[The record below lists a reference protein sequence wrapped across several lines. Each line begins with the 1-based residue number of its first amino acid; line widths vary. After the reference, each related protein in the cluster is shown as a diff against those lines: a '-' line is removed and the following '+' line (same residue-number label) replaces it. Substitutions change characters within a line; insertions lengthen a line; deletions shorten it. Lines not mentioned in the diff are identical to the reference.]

1 MKPILVS
8 LLLCV
13 SALHAK
19 DEPPAPGPPI
29 REVGPGI
36 FEIGKLRLEQQ
47 ARTVSFP
54 ATVNK
59 AGKDDLLEYLLVNE
73 HGQTH
78 ESLLLTTID
87 PRDLHFAMLL
97 LGAKGGGQDLKP
109 AELGGG
115 QITDEFLKN
124 APKLQGDPIWIT
136 VVWKAADGAEIAAP
150 VEDWIFNLHTN
161 KTMSHGVWLYTGSSF
176 LNGTFRA
183 QQEGC
188 FGALVTYPPALINN
202 PREGNADD
210 DIWSVNAEAVPPVDT
225 PLQLTIHLAPAA
237 PGTPKK

>member
-1 MKPILVS
+1 MKS
-8 LLLCV
+8 LAFAMLALSLDL
-13 SALHAK
+13 SAA
-19 DEPPAPGPPI
+19 EAPTPGPPM
-29 REVGPGI
+29 REVSPGV
-36 FEIGKLRLEQQ
+36 FEIGPLRLEQE
-47 ARTVSFP
+47 ARTVTLP

-59 AGKDDLLEYLLVNE
+59 AGKDVVLEYLLVNE

-109 AELGGG
+109 DALGGG
-115 QITDEFLKN
+115 KIDDEFLKQ
-124 APKLQGDPIWIT
+124 APKLEGDRIRITAKWKSASGEEMSAPI
-136 VVWKAADGAEIAAP
+136 
-150 VEDWIFNLHTN
+150 EDWIVNLQT
-161 KTMSHGVWLYTGSSF
+161 KKPMTRGVWLYTGSSF

-202 PREGNADD
+202 PREGRTDD
-210 DIWSVNAEAVPPVDT
+210 DNWAVNASAVPPVDT
-225 PLQLTIHLAPAA
+225 PLQLTIQLE
-237 PGTPKK
+237 PK